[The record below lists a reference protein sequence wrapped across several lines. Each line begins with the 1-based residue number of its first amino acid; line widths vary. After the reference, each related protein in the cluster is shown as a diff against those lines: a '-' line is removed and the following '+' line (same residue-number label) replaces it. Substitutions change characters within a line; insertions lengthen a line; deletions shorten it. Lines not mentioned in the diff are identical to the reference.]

1 MTKSVIITFD
11 DGFKGHYYNVL
22 NLLKQYDYR
31 AVFALITKDFDN
43 FWTLERINDLLAT
56 KSIIYSHTETHKDM
70 INEYDV
76 DEVIISFEK
85 MKAKN
90 LPLEGFI
97 VPYYKYNKKV
107 QELLSQYGVKFSM
120 NHGARHYNNNK
131 IYYNNKTEFIENAL
145 DLVRFNVPYSTKDN
159 PGTALVQ
166 INQIINKMS
175 NEGIVILN
183 FHNVLKKSEVSP
195 YENRFYID
203 YDELVN
209 IFDLFKEKNINVAL
223 PGDFL

>member
-22 NLLKQYDYR
+22 DLLKQYNYK

-56 KSIIYSHTETHKDM
+56 GSIIYSHTETHKDM
-70 INEYDV
+70 INEYDEK
-76 DEVIISFEK
+76 EVIISFEK
-85 MKAKN
+85 MKEKN
-90 LPLEGFI
+90 LLLEGFV

-107 QELLSQYGVKFSM
+107 QELLAQYNIKFSM
-120 NHGARHYNNNK
+120 NHGARHYNNKK
-131 IYYNNKTEFIENAL
+131 IYYDNSDEFRKNAL

-159 PGTALVQ
+159 SGAGF
-166 INQIINKMS
+166 NQVSHIIDNMTD
-175 NEGIVILN
+175 EGIVILN
-183 FHNVLKKSEVSP
+183 FHNVLKKSEISP

-209 IFDLFKEKNINVAL
+209 IFELFKEKNVKVSL
-223 PGDFL
+223 PADFL